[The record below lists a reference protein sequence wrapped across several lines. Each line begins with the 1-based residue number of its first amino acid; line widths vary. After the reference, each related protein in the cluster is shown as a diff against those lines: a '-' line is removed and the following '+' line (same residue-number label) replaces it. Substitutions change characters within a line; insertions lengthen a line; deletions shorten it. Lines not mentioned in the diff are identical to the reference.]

1 MLMKKTVST
10 GSSISLVFQTQ
21 IKSLPPWNVPGRH
34 KTFSLPWTK
43 TSYLLL
49 SLHLEMTDAGWQ
61 PLNTTVLGGR
71 PGLYFQASHGADH
84 IIPAQGWLLIRKL
97 REALTTQNPP
107 FEARQD
113 VGWGDHINREICL
126 EPVRYTAI
134 SESFTS
140 KTPMAEFWQLQKSI
154 LLTEYFPGQR
164 QKEKNWERLIK
175 VWL

>member
-1 MLMKKTVST
+1 MLMRKTVST

-34 KTFSLPWTK
+34 KTFSLLWTK

-49 SLHLEMTDAGWQ
+49 SLHLEMTDAWWQ
-61 PLNTTVLGGR
+61 PLNTTVLEGR
-71 PGLYFQASHGADH
+71 HGLYFQASHGADR
-84 IIPAQGWLLIRKL
+84 IIPAQGWHLIRKL

-113 VGWGDHINREICL
+113 MGWGDHINREICL
-126 EPVRYTAI
+126 EPVRYPPI

-164 QKEKNWERLIK
+164 QKEKNGK
-175 VWL
+175 V